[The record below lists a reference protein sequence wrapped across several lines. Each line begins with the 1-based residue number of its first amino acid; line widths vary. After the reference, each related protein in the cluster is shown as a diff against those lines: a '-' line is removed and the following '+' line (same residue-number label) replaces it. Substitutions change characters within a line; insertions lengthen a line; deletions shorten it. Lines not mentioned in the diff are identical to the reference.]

1 MELKVKNTFVAA
13 VFMAVSASPAWA
25 VGTIADVTIY
35 DRTQNRTLPLHYHE
49 GRYYVAGQPGNE
61 YEVRIRNNQ
70 AGEILSVVS
79 IDGVNAISGET
90 ADWSQTGYILNPHT
104 SFGIKGWR
112 KNLQRVAAFFFTEL
126 DNSYAARTG
135 RPDNVGVIGVAVF
148 RKKHEVGALIGDYL
162 ARNRPPAREAEA
174 RTEAGDSA
182 KDSAPQA
189 EAADAAA
196 PRASTVVPQP
206 APESKKLGTGHGQNQ
221 TSVVRYGSFERAST
235 SPDEVITI
243 FYDSYPNLVAQGVIR
258 ATMRLARPNAFP
270 QQFVPDPR

>member
-49 GRYYVAGQPGNE
+49 GRYYVAGQPGHE

-174 RTEAGDSA
+174 RTEAGNSA
-182 KDSAPQA
+182 KDSVSQA
-189 EAADAAA
+189 EAGDAAA

>member
-1 MELKVKNTFVAA
+1 MKNTFVAA

-49 GRYYVAGQPGNE
+49 GRYYVAGQPGHE

-174 RTEAGDSA
+174 RTEAGDLS

>member
-49 GRYYVAGQPGNE
+49 GRYYVAGQPGHE

-126 DNSYAARTG
+126 DNSYAARRG

-148 RKKHEVGALIGDYL
+148 RKKQEVGALTGDYL
-162 ARNRPPAREAEA
+162 ARNRPRAREAEA
-174 RTEAGDSA
+174 RTEAGDLS

>member
-1 MELKVKNTFVAA
+1 LQPSSWLSQQVPPGRWGQ
-13 VFMAVSASPAWA
+13 SPTSLF
-25 VGTIADVTIY
+25 TIARRIEPCHCIT
-35 DRTQNRTLPLHYHE
+35 TT

-174 RTEAGDSA
+174 RTEAGEFSEGFSSRKPRPRRSGPTCIDGR
-182 KDSAPQA
+182 
-189 EAADAAA
+189 AAA
-196 PRASTVVPQP
+196 RT
-206 APESKKLGTGHGQNQ
+206 
-221 TSVVRYGSFERAST
+221 
-235 SPDEVITI
+235 
-243 FYDSYPNLVAQGVIR
+243 
-258 ATMRLARPNAFP
+258 
-270 QQFVPDPR
+270 

>member
-1 MELKVKNTFVAA
+1 VKNTFVAA

-49 GRYYVAGQPGNE
+49 GRYYVAGQPGHE

-162 ARNRPPAREAEA
+162 ARNRPPAREGEA

-258 ATMRLARPNAFP
+258 ATMRLARPTLSIA
-270 QQFVPDPR
+270 PRWADHRQNRG

>member
-49 GRYYVAGQPGNE
+49 GRYYVAGQPGHE

>member
-1 MELKVKNTFVAA
+1 VKNTFVAA

-49 GRYYVAGQPGNE
+49 GRYYVAGQPGHE

-206 APESKKLGTGHGQNQ
+206 APESKKLGTGHGQSQ

-235 SPDEVITI
+235 APDEVMAI
-243 FYDSYPNLVAQGVIR
+243 FYDSYRNLVAQGVIPP
-258 ATMRLARPNAFP
+258 TMRLARPNAFP
-270 QQFVPDPR
+270 HQFVPDPR

>member
-13 VFMAVSASPAWA
+13 VFMAVSASHAWA

-49 GRYYVAGQPGNE
+49 GRYYVAGQPGHE

>member
-49 GRYYVAGQPGNE
+49 GRYYVAGQPGHE

-243 FYDSYPNLVAQGVIR
+243 FYDSYPNLVAQRVIR

>member
-49 GRYYVAGQPGNE
+49 GRYYVAGQPGHE

-162 ARNRPPAREAEA
+162 ARNRPPAREGEA